1 MASAMKNQPSR
12 SISFLKE
19 NTGASLPGGL
29 PARLGVDA
37 YYDFKIDECRELHPE
52 SVKIPLSQHI
62 GAPCIPVV
70 VPGQKVS
77 EGELLGQVPEHSLGA
92 PIHAGIDGTIS
103 QVTEQFIVIKA
114 GHPSHLQEP

>member
-1 MASAMKNQPSR
+1 MASAMKNQPLHQLPEREYRRVSSR
-12 SISFLKE
+12 RI
-19 NTGASLPGGL
+19 A
-29 PARLGVDA
+29 ARLGVDA

-77 EGELLGQVPEHSLGA
+77 EGERLGQVPEHSLGA
-92 PIHAGIDGTIS
+92 PIHAGIDGTIA